1 MQGCRGMQGVA
12 ERSRWCSGKGREQEA
27 TEIRLKILEDGR
39 DKLMNLAD
47 AMHAEAEDKM
57 GEELIQLNGKILY
70 KKDNVQNM
78 AQMLMNSDDLNM

>member
-1 MQGCRGMQGVA
+1 
-12 ERSRWCSGKGREQEA
+12 
-27 TEIRLKILEDGR
+27 
-39 DKLMNLAD
+39 MNLAD